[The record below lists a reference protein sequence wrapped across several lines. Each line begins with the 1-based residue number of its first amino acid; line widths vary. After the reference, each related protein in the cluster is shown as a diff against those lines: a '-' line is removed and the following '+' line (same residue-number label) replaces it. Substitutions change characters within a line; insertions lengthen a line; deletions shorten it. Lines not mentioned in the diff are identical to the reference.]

1 MVVNSTKCNLPQE
14 KKKGK
19 EKRVLLL
26 ESEPCIE
33 NLFLP

>member
-1 MVVNSTKCNLPQE
+1 MVVNSTKCNLPRE
-14 KKKGK
+14 KKGK
-19 EKRVLLL
+19 EKIVLLL